1 MDQTRKLLAGKA
13 RQAGVLL
20 LILCVCMMAYLALSR
35 HGHADHASDRLGL
48 SRPHALT
55 SAAPSGSAT
64 QEAALNGDGLPQVE
78 PDMPRSDARALG
90 VSNGGSE
97 DPTPLERL
105 EPISTSNLSVEEQA
119 RAISSFEA
127 QRESWLAIRT
137 GSARFETCFRLIKAG
152 QLVAQEEAPPQTGL
166 IQFLVEPAPGD
177 KMGDLSPARV
187 KAHMFNDRG
196 WNFVR
201 ENVFDGT
208 EKPKEWAAYEYC
220 PLQGDMARLAREAF
234 STELLFF
241 PFDFMAKTFQDDVW
255 HNKYTAETKEAF
267 FADRGIPWR
276 RSTAEEESRLFRN
289 EPQYLFM
296 ASPGMSDAHY
306 WLSAENGDLRRIEVF
321 LPGNVVKSFQY
332 EDYYQYPDHKEK
344 YPRQLTMT
352 WVKGEG
358 ASATGWEF
366 TMRLTNVALNIDI
379 PAGDFLPPGGP
390 SSP

>member
-1 MDQTRKLLAGKA
+1 MDQTRKLLAGRV

-35 HGHADHASDRLGL
+35 HGHAGHAPDRLGL
-48 SRPHALT
+48 SRPRRLT
-55 SAAPSGSAT
+55 PAAPSASVT
-64 QEAALNGDGLPQVE
+64 QEAALTGDGLTRVE
-78 PDMPRSDARALG
+78 PDMPLSDARKLG
-90 VSNGGSE
+90 TSNSGSE

-105 EPISTSNLSVEEQA
+105 EPISTSNLSVEEQT
-119 RAISSFEA
+119 RAISSFES
-127 QRESWLAIRT
+127 QRESWLAIRS
-137 GSARFETCFRLIKAG
+137 GSARFETSVRLIRAG

-166 IQFLVEPAPGD
+166 IQFLVEPISGD
-177 KMGDLSPARV
+177 KMGDLSPIRV

-201 ENVFDGT
+201 ENVFDGKD
-208 EKPKEWAAYEYC
+208 KPKEWAAYEYC

-241 PFDFMAKTFQDDVW
+241 PFDFMAKTFEDDVW

-276 RSTAEEESRLFRN
+276 RSTAEEETRLFRN

-296 ASPGMSDAHY
+296 ASPGVSDAHY
-306 WLSAENGDLRRIEVF
+306 WFSAENGDLRRIDVF

-332 EDYYQYPDHKEK
+332 EDYYQYQDHKEK
-344 YPRQLTMT
+344 YPRQLTLI
-352 WVKGEG
+352 WAKGEG

-379 PAGDFLPPGGP
+379 PAGDFLPPGEPP
-390 SSP
+390 SP